1 MEKEMTMWIGRLLI
15 YLAGI
20 GAGGLALAGYAD
32 FDTATWML
40 DIHPF
45 KYLAFAPYRPL
56 PGLIRFEGF
65 APLTK

>member
-1 MEKEMTMWIGRLLI
+1 MWIGRLLI

-20 GAGGLALAGYAD
+20 GAGGLALAGYAY

-45 KYLAFAPYRPL
+45 NIREFLLIGVTTSGNILA
-56 PGLIRFEGF
+56 GLAVWRGW
-65 APLTK
+65 KRK

>member
-1 MEKEMTMWIGRLLI
+1 MWIGRLLI

-40 DIHPF
+40 DI
-45 KYLAFAPYRPL
+45 LS
-56 PGLIRFEGF
+56 LIHI
-65 APLTK
+65 